1 MKKLIFIL
9 FVLISFSGFSQ
20 SYTPINGYY
29 RFTGRLG
36 VPLKDTF
43 LMSSADSGM
52 VVIRP
57 ADSSLYYSY
66 NGKLNKTYW
75 KKVGGNDKAYY
86 TIQQSSDSTY
96 VTIKSIDGLQV
107 DTIHFQGGSGVLSSV
122 VSSGTYPITN
132 FVDSGYM
139 RSTFFIN
146 PMNNQ
151 RLPIPDIITYNRI
164 GNIVTFS
171 ALITVDYDASV
182 SPTTTPTGFYIDLP
196 LFEKSYIT
204 NFIGNDGL
212 PAGNQSFVY
221 MIGSNHMF
229 VYFNRNFTN
238 VSFYVLG
245 QYQLN

>member
-1 MKKLIFIL
+1 MKKYLLLLLLFI
-9 FVLISFSGFSQ
+9 SGVVSAQ
-20 SYTPINGYY
+20 YPITGSKVRYYNGIGLST
-29 RFTGRLG
+29 RDTTGWSAA
-36 VPLKDTF
+36 DTNVVIIG
-43 LMSSADSGM
+43 ADS
-52 VVIRP
+52 
-57 ADSSLYYSY
+57 ALYVRA
-66 NGKLNKTYW
+66 KTYW
-75 KKVGGNDKAYY
+75 KKVGGSDKAYY

-132 FVDSGYM
+132 FVDSGYSH
-139 RSTFFIN
+139 STWFPN
-146 PMNNQ
+146 PMNYYDT
-151 RLPIPDIITYNRI
+151 LPIPDIITYNRI

-171 ALITVDYDASV
+171 ALITADYDASV
-182 SPTTTPTGFYIDLP
+182 YPTTTPTGFYIDLP

-212 PAGNQSFVY
+212 PLSNQSFVY

-245 QYQLN
+245 QYKLN

>member
-107 DTIHFQGGSGVLSSV
+107 DTIHFQGGSGIIS
-122 VSSGTYPITN
+122 
-132 FVDSGYM
+132 
-139 RSTFFIN
+139 
-146 PMNNQ
+146 NNSFP
-151 RLPIPDIITYNRI
+151 R
-164 GNIVTFS
+164 
-171 ALITVDYDASV
+171 TVAKYYD
-182 SPTTTPTGFYIDLP
+182 TTTITG
-196 LFEKSYIT
+196 
-204 NFIGNDGL
+204 IGSDTTTAINYTVPNDGL
-212 PAGNQSFVY
+212 VHIYNIKYWTNVGDVYNVYWTDLNGFQSFVFNNSSFNLNNFSVVPIY
-221 MIGSNHMF
+221 GTPNTQIIISN
-229 VYFNRNFTN
+229 TN
-238 VSFYVLG
+238 AGAKKNYIWLEESQRF
-245 QYQLN
+245 